1 MNHYFPG
8 IGIITLI
15 MEQTPDSAQPTP
27 DDYEYSNPGNR
38 SHRAEAP
45 SPAPVI
51 PAQEIIKY
59 TISCFLE
66 NNIIE
71 LKIKD
76 NLTNVSYKV
85 DIDSDN
91 GRFWLENKKYFQ
103 EDFKKFHKLLKS
115 CFEGNNDNIKSDIKS
130 DNPNKLQ
137 IVLQYDGLFG
147 FTVEIDVPKEE
158 DEIDLLKKEIND
170 LKEDKKKI
178 EKKVNDLCDFVNH
191 YMTSKKIMEKCPR
204 KRERATN
211 GDFIDIIPCIVP
223 SCNSNSCYCTRQLN
237 MNEVMEVFSK
247 KPEYWKN
254 VKTVNNWDI

>member
-76 NLTNVSYKV
+76 NLTNMSYKV

-115 CFEGNNDNIKSDIKS
+115 CFEGNNDNIRTDIKA
-130 DNPNKLQ
+130 DNPNMLQ

-147 FTVEIDVPKEE
+147 FTVEFDVPKEE
-158 DEIDLLKKEIND
+158 DEIDLLKKEINELRKKVRL
-170 LKEDKKKI
+170 LKEDNIKFNDKLKHI
-178 EKKVNDLCDFVNH
+178 EGFINILCSCIRPGADQHGLQSAIDYWGNNMKL
-191 YMTSKKIMEKCPR
+191 YGSDREK
-204 KRERATN
+204 
-211 GDFIDIIPCIVP
+211 
-223 SCNSNSCYCTRQLN
+223 
-237 MNEVMEVFSK
+237 
-247 KPEYWKN
+247 
-254 VKTVNNWDI
+254 

>member
-27 DDYEYSNPGNR
+27 RRDYDDGTR
-38 SHRAEAP
+38 MSHRAEPP

-66 NNIIE
+66 NNIIQ

-115 CFEGNNDNIKSDIKS
+115 CFEGNNDNIKSDIKA

-158 DEIDLLKKEIND
+158 DEIDLLKKEINELRKKFRL
-170 LKEDKKKI
+170 LKEDNIKF
-178 EKKVNDLCDFVNH
+178 NDKLKHIDGFINVLC
-191 YMTSKKIMEKCPR
+191 SCI
-204 KRERATN
+204 RAGPN
-211 GDFIDIIPCIVP
+211 RDVQRSD
-223 SCNSNSCYCTRQLN
+223 
-237 MNEVMEVFSK
+237 VMRAM
-247 KPEYWKN
+247 EYWE
-254 VKTVNNWDI
+254 NNMKLYGSDREK

>member
-27 DDYEYSNPGNR
+27 GDYGYSNPVNR

-103 EDFKKFHKLLKS
+103 EDFEKFHKLLKS
-115 CFEGNNDNIKSDIKS
+115 CFEGNNDNIRTDIKT
-130 DNPNKLQ
+130 DNPNMLQ

-158 DEIDLLKKEIND
+158 DEIDLLKKEINELRKKFRL
-170 LKEDKKKI
+170 LKEDNIKF
-178 EKKVNDLCDFVNH
+178 NDKLKHLDGFINVLF
-191 YMTSKKIMEKCPR
+191 SSI
-204 KRERATN
+204 RA
-211 GDFIDIIPCIVP
+211 GEGRDVQRSD
-223 SCNSNSCYCTRQLN
+223 
-237 MNEVMEVFSK
+237 VMRAM
-247 KPEYWKN
+247 EYWE
-254 VKTVNNWDI
+254 NNMKLYDSNREK

>member
-8 IGIITLI
+8 IGIFTLI
-15 MEQTPDSAQPTP
+15 MEQTHGSVEHSQHIPRPERRGE
-27 DDYEYSNPGNR
+27 DDDRSRR

-45 SPAPVI
+45 SPAPAPVI

-76 NLTNVSYKV
+76 NLTNVSYKI
-85 DIDSDN
+85 DIDSEN

-103 EDFKKFHKLLKS
+103 EDFEKFHKLLKS
-115 CFEGNNDNIKSDIKS
+115 CFEGNNDNIKSDIKA

-158 DEIDLLKKEIND
+158 DEIDLLKKEINELRKKFRL
-170 LKEDKKKI
+170 LKEDNIKF
-178 EKKVNDLCDFVNH
+178 NDKLKHIDGFINVLC
-191 YMTSKKIMEKCPR
+191 SCI
-204 KRERATN
+204 RAGPN
-211 GDFIDIIPCIVP
+211 RDVQRSD
-223 SCNSNSCYCTRQLN
+223 
-237 MNEVMEVFSK
+237 VMRAM
-247 KPEYWKN
+247 EYWE
-254 VKTVNNWDI
+254 NNMKLYDSDREK

>member
-27 DDYEYSNPGNR
+27 RRDDDDGTR
-38 SHRAEAP
+38 MSHRAEAP

-66 NNIIE
+66 NNIIQ

-76 NLTNVSYKV
+76 NLTNVGYKI
-85 DIDSDN
+85 DIDSEN
-91 GRFWLENKKYFQ
+91 GLFWLENKKYFQ
-103 EDFKKFHKLLKS
+103 EDFEKFHKLLKS
-115 CFEGNNDNIKSDIKS
+115 CFEGNNDNIRTDIKT
-130 DNPNKLQ
+130 DNPNMLQ

-158 DEIDLLKKEIND
+158 DEIDLLKKEINELRKKFRL
-170 LKEDKKKI
+170 LKEDNIKF
-178 EKKVNDLCDFVNH
+178 NDKLKHLDGFINVLFSC
-191 YMTSKKIMEKCPR
+191 I
-204 KRERATN
+204 RA
-211 GDFIDIIPCIVP
+211 GEGRDVQRSD
-223 SCNSNSCYCTRQLN
+223 
-237 MNEVMEVFSK
+237 VMRAM
-247 KPEYWKN
+247 EYWE
-254 VKTVNNWDI
+254 NNMKLYGSDREK

>member
-85 DIDSDN
+85 DIDSEN

-115 CFEGNNDNIKSDIKS
+115 CFEGNNDNIKSDIKA

-158 DEIDLLKKEIND
+158 DEIDLLKKEINELRKKLRS
-170 LKEDKKKI
+170 LKEDNIKFNDKLKHI
-178 EKKVNDLCDFVNH
+178 EGFINILCSCIRPGADQHGLQSAIDYWRNNMKL
-191 YMTSKKIMEKCPR
+191 YDSDREK
-204 KRERATN
+204 
-211 GDFIDIIPCIVP
+211 
-223 SCNSNSCYCTRQLN
+223 
-237 MNEVMEVFSK
+237 
-247 KPEYWKN
+247 
-254 VKTVNNWDI
+254 

>member
-1 MNHYFPG
+1 
-8 IGIITLI
+8 

-27 DDYEYSNPGNR
+27 RGEDDDRSRR

-66 NNIIE
+66 NNIIQ

-76 NLTNVSYKV
+76 NLTNVGYKI
-85 DIDSDN
+85 DIDSEN

-115 CFEGNNDNIKSDIKS
+115 CFEGNNDNIKSDIKA

-158 DEIDLLKKEIND
+158 DEIDDCSRKIISFILLSE
-170 LKEDKKKI
+170 L
-178 EKKVNDLCDFVNH
+178 
-191 YMTSKKIMEKCPR
+191 
-204 KRERATN
+204 
-211 GDFIDIIPCIVP
+211 
-223 SCNSNSCYCTRQLN
+223 
-237 MNEVMEVFSK
+237 
-247 KPEYWKN
+247 
-254 VKTVNNWDI
+254 